1 LHEFPDREILGVFA
15 KIRGILSR
23 TGKFMIT
30 IRTPEQLGEA
40 LRAARKVLGMT
51 QSEIALVSG
60 VGLRFVVELERGK
73 PTLQLGKV
81 LRVIDS
87 LGGEVIIDGLPI
99 RTGDQPGT
107 LPSTPST

>member
-1 LHEFPDREILGVFA
+1 M
-15 KIRGILSR
+15 
-23 TGKFMIT
+23 TT
-30 IRTPEQLGEA
+30 IRTPEQLGET

-87 LGGEVIIDGLPI
+87 LGGEVIIDGLPK
-99 RTGDQPGT
+99 RKTEASRG
-107 LPSTPST
+107 S